1 MWLIA
6 GLGNPGPKYEGT
18 RHNLG
23 FWALE
28 LISRRWGIPFA
39 RHSGFIDQG
48 QGRYGT
54 EDILLVKPLEYMNR
68 SGEVLEP
75 LVRREGIEM
84 NRIVVIFDDMD
95 LPLGTVRFKKR
106 GGSGGH
112 RGMDSIIRR
121 LGSEDIKRIRL
132 GIGRPGNTGEN
143 VDYVL
148 SKVTRKESPVV
159 GRMLET
165 AADLAERAISEGEMD
180 TVTMN
185 LTEAEEEL

>member
-23 FWALE
+23 FQALE

-39 RHSGFIDQG
+39 RCSGFIDQG
-48 QGRYGT
+48 QGQYGA

-68 SGEVLEP
+68 SGEVLKP
-75 LVRREGIEM
+75 LVRREGIEES
-84 NRIVVIFDDMD
+84 RIVVIFDDMD
-95 LPLGTVRFKKR
+95 LPLGTVRFKRR

-112 RGMDSIIRR
+112 RGMDSIIRC
-121 LGSEDIKRIRL
+121 LGFEDIKRIRL
-132 GIGRPGNTGEN
+132 GIGRPGNTGES

-159 GRMLET
+159 SRMLEA